1 MQITSK
7 SMLVIMG
14 ICIGLIFFGINT
26 ALINFNRLVIPEQ
39 PLVLLNCHTAGDEL
53 EINIMGETLRLS
65 LDSSTWLNSA
75 WPQKLGEQAGEL
87 YSISR
92 DEINHCLAPV
102 QQRVWEAINRP

>member
-1 MQITSK
+1 MQLTIK

-14 ICIGLIFFGINT
+14 ICIGLIFSGINI

-39 PLVLLNCHTAGDEL
+39 PLALINWRTAGDEL
-53 EINIMGETLRLS
+53 EISIMGETLRLS

-75 WPQKLGEQAGEL
+75 WPQKPVEQAGEL

-92 DEINHCLAPV
+92 DKINHCLAPV
-102 QQRVWEAINRP
+102 QRKVWEAIDRP